1 MAWHKGKQI
10 PLNNAMEIATW
21 RQVLNKET
29 TQMNHKTQREMDTMK
44 GKLDMK
50 NTYLHLF
57 KNDDKLRRESVLQ
70 KSGKDTIFV
79 YDQAKRDEEDHGG
92 YC

>member
-29 TQMNHKTQREMDTMK
+29 SQMTHKTQKELDTMK
-44 GKLDMK
+44 DKLDLK
-50 NTYLHLF
+50 NTYLHLY
-57 KNDDKLRRESVLQ
+57 KNDDKLRRESILQ